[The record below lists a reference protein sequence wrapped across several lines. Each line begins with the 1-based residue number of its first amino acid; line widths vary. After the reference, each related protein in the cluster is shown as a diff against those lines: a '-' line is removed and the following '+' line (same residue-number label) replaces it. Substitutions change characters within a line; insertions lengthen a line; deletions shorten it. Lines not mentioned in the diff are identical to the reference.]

1 MGARRGP
8 LGSLEVQRQEGVVNA
23 SVVSEMECI
32 P

>member
-8 LGSLEVQRQEGVVNA
+8 LGSMEVQRQDKVVNA
-23 SVVSEMECI
+23 SVVSERECI

>member
-8 LGSLEVQRQEGVVNA
+8 LGSLEVEWREEVVNA

>member
-8 LGSLEVQRQEGVVNA
+8 LGSLEAQREVVNA